1 MDEFEYSMKARFRK
15 PIRVHMVYNDE
26 HDGLHKAWLI
36 AGGNSAETLIDS
48 V

>member
-15 PIRVHMVYNDE
+15 PIRVHMVYNDD

-36 AGGNSAETLIDS
+36 AGGHSAETLIDI